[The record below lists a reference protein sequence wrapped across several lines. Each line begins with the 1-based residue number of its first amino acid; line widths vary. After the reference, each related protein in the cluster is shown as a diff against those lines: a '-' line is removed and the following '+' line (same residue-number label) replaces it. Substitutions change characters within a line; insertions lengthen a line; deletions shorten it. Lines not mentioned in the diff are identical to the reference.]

1 MTTVGQIL
9 SQSRNHKKLTLEQ
22 VEKATKI
29 RLKFLVALEK
39 DEFNKLPPGTFARGF
54 IKNYASYLGLSG
66 EEMLAFYRRQTNEEK
81 APAMPN
87 KPVPKPGFSVSPIN
101 IGIAILIILFFLYL
115 SFSYFRFAGAP
126 ALNVSYP
133 LVNAIVATEQIEV
146 TGKTDPDALVSINNQ
161 TVAVNENGTFT
172 TKLILAPGLNTI
184 TIVASNKFSR
194 QTTVTRNLRL
204 EK

>member
-9 SQSRNHKKLTLEQ
+9 TQTRNHKKLTLEQ

-39 DEFNKLPPGTFARGF
+39 DEFNKLPPGTFAKGF
-54 IKNYASYLGLSG
+54 IKNYANYLGLSS
-66 EEMLAFYRRQTNEEK
+66 EEILAFYRRQVNEEK
-81 APAMPN
+81 APAMPS

-101 IGIAILIILFFLYL
+101 IGIAILIILFFVYL
-115 SFSYFRFAGAP
+115 TFAYFRFAGAP
-126 ALNVSYP
+126 ALTVSYP
-133 LVNAIVATEQIEV
+133 PVNAIVTTEQIEI
-146 TGKTDPDALVSINNQ
+146 TGKTDPDAIISINDQ
-161 TVAVNENGTFT
+161 IVSVNENGTFT
-172 TKLILAPGLNTI
+172 TKLTLAPGLNTI

>member
-9 SQSRNHKKLTLEQ
+9 SASRNHKKLTLEQ

-39 DEFNKLPPGTFARGF
+39 DEFNKLPPGTFAKGF
-54 IKNYASYLGLSG
+54 IKNYASYLGLSP
-66 EEMLAFYRRQTNEEK
+66 EETLAFYRRQTNEEK
-81 APAMPN
+81 APALPN
-87 KPVPKPGFSVSPIN
+87 KPVPNPGFSISPIN
-101 IGIAILIILFFLYL
+101 VGIAILIILFFLYL
-115 SFSYFRFAGAP
+115 TFAYFRFAGAP

-133 LVNAIVATEQIEV
+133 PVNAIVAAEQIEI

-172 TKLILAPGLNTI
+172 TKLTLAPGLNTI